1 MSSIDDYA
9 SEKLAGLDAHGLRRA
24 MPSTGRES
32 AVGVV
37 RGGQHLV
44 SFCCNDYLNL
54 SHDPDVIAAA
64 NYATEKYGAGSGG
77 SRLISGNVPLYEYLE
92 SALAAMKETEAAIV
106 FGSGY
111 LTSIGVIPCFAGRGD
126 LILADA
132 LNHACLHAGARLSG
146 ATIMAYPHSDMET
159 ARALLAQHRAGHPRC
174 MIITDGVFSMDGDLA
189 KLDELETLAEEFDA
203 WLMVDDA
210 HGLGVV
216 GAGRGSIF
224 TRSPPFRVPLQMG
237 TLSKAAGAYGGFLCA
252 SQSIIELVRNRA
264 RSFVYSTGLPP
275 GTIAAAIAALDIM
288 NTEPDLCLRPLQHA
302 TRFCA
307 ALHLPEPE
315 SPIVPL
321 ILGAARAVM
330 DASKALEDKGFLVTG
345 IRPPT
350 VPDGTARLRFTFTA
364 EHSDA
369 DVDGLIDAT
378 RELVA

>member
-1 MSSIDDYA
+1 MMNIDDYA
-9 SEKLAGLDAHGLRRA
+9 RAKLAQLDAQGLRRA
-24 MPSTGRES
+24 MPTTGRES
-32 AVGVV
+32 LTGAS
-37 RGGQHLV
+37 RGGRDLV

-54 SHDPDVIAAA
+54 SHHPDVIAAA
-64 NYATEKYGAGSGG
+64 NYATEKYGAGAGG

-92 SALAAMKETEAAIV
+92 SALAAMKGTEAAIV

-111 LTSIGVIPCFAGRGD
+111 LTSIGVIPCFTGPGD

-146 ATIMAYPHSDMET
+146 ATVLAYPHSDMET
-159 ARALLAQHRAGHPRC
+159 ARNLLTEHRASHPHC

-189 KLDELETLAEEFDA
+189 KLDELETLAGEFDA
-203 WLMVDDA
+203 WLLVDDA

-224 TRSPPFRVPLQMG
+224 TRYPPYDVPLQMG
-237 TLSKAAGAYGGFLCA
+237 TLSKAVGAYGGFLCA
-252 SQSIIELVRNRA
+252 TQAIVEMVRNRA

-275 GTIAAAIAALDIM
+275 GTIAAAIAALDII

-302 TRFCA
+302 ARFCA
-307 ALHLPEPE
+307 ALNLPAPE
-315 SPIVPL
+315 SPIVPM
-321 ILGAARAVM
+321 ILGEAGKVM
-330 DASKALEDKGFLVTG
+330 DASKLLEDKGFLVSG

-369 DVDGLIDAT
+369 EIDGLIDAS
-378 RELVA
+378 RELLP